1 MELTIELYKVNDE
14 FFAYVG
20 EDNASGYEISAPTK
34 EECLNKL
41 ADYLNDVW
49 EG

>member
-1 MELTIELYKVNDE
+1 MVITIELFKEDNE

-41 ADYLNDVW
+41 ADYLNDIW
-49 EG
+49 ED